1 MVRHNKKEKPEAS
14 QMYLHYAHMWRKWGY
29 FKIQTLFTILHPPG
43 SLGENILVKFKF
55 LIQSYSVILSISLC
69 NLVSA

>member
-14 QMYLHYAHMWRKWGY
+14 QMYLHYAQMWRKWGY
-29 FKIQTLFTILHPPG
+29 FKIQTLFTIPHPPG

-55 LIQSYSVILSISLC
+55 FDSVLFDNSFHLFM
-69 NLVSA
+69 